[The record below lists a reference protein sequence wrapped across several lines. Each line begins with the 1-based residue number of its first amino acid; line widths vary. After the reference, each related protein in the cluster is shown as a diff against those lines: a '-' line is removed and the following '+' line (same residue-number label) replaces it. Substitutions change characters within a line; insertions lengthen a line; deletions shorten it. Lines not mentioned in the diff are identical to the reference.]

1 MSSDDSLPSKNTSQ
15 RGPPS
20 FQPSQSLSLGST
32 PSQLHSGR
40 RYVPDMAFL
49 EYREDGHTMSSPERP
64 DDIELTTTHSPSP
77 ETFPG
82 HEVGNEREFQAHQ
95 HPQDYLSQ
103 RSNIHDA
110 FESADA
116 QDEAPGVDDPTNVE
130 SAAQGCS
137 FSNDETTAHA
147 HENRPAG
154 NVLIVDDDEI
164 EYEDPAETEARNRL
178 AAQFTISSDLDIE
191 DPATNEGST
200 PHSHPEDLNL
210 PADHLVSQILRSSSS
225 AWPQATVSD
234 DSSTM
239 NMGPH
244 ERDDIQT
251 QTSPRASF
259 PAAHC
264 PPSNGLIAVATGKPM
279 LERIA
284 EEGVDQ
290 TAPMSDG
297 MDQGPSRV
305 DTAFRDGEFHP
316 RDFAAPSEGGINLAG
331 DSKPGYREAVYWL
344 VYAATWSARNEG
356 RDWDGQIPI
365 HPPQLP
371 QSPLQQE
378 HQQPVDGELSSPL
391 EEGERNASR
400 SLTREARQDARTED
414 DRTAPANLSGSD
426 ANEVGT
432 VDLTEHGNIIDE
444 SDDESVNNSIFFNT
458 LPAPVTSPR
467 EGREAASRGSAS
479 LRVSRDVGGILMLR
493 MRIGLSLWVR
503 AMTDALS
510 KLYRRMNGKRS

>member
-1 MSSDDSLPSKNTSQ
+1 MSSDDSLPSQNASQ
-15 RGPPS
+15 RGTPS
-20 FQPSQSLSLGST
+20 FQPSQNLSLSFTAG
-32 PSQLHSGR
+32 QRHSDR
-40 RYVPDMAFL
+40 RYVPDLAFL
-49 EYREDGHTMSSPERP
+49 EYREDGHTTSSPERP

-77 ETFPG
+77 ETLPN
-82 HEVGNEREFQAHQ
+82 HEVGNEREFQAHC
-95 HPQDYLSQ
+95 HTQDYLSQ
-103 RSNIHDA
+103 RSNLHDA

-130 SAAQGCS
+130 SVAQEYS
-137 FSNDETTAHA
+137 SSSDDTTTHA

-178 AAQFTISSDLDIE
+178 AAQFAIPSDLDLE
-191 DPATNEGST
+191 DPTTNEGST
-200 PHSHPEDLNL
+200 PHSHPENLNL
-210 PADHLVSQILRSSSS
+210 PADHPVSQILRSSSP

-264 PPSNGLIAVATGKPM
+264 HPSNGRIAVATGKPM
-279 LERIA
+279 LERTA
-284 EEGVDQ
+284 EEGADQ

-297 MDQGPSRV
+297 MDKGPSHV

-316 RDFAAPSEGGINLAG
+316 RDFAAQSEGGINLAG
-331 DSKPGYREAVYWL
+331 DSKPGYREAVYWM

-356 RDWDGQIPI
+356 RDWDGQTPV
-365 HPPQLP
+365 HPLQSP
-371 QSPLQQE
+371 QSPLRQE
-378 HQQPVDGELSSPL
+378 HQHPIDGAFGSHL
-391 EEGERNASR
+391 EEGERNANR
-400 SLTREARQDARTED
+400 SLTRQARQDVRTED
-414 DRTAPANLSGSD
+414 DRTAPANLSSSD

-444 SDDESVNNSIFFNT
+444 SDDESVDNSIFFNT

-467 EGREAASRGSAS
+467 EGRQAASRGSAG
-479 LRVSRDVGGILMLR
+479 LRVSRNVGGILMLR